1 MNDTTL
7 RLTEGASCGVTAK
20 MALAGPLNCLGMTSF
35 TPCTTPR
42 LLPASSTSTEA
53 TSSPT
58 LEASGDAETLVDSP
72 TTLRPSRVPGRP
84 RHQASSAPR
93 WEHLPLPSASGF
105 RNSGPMQLGTQPAR
119 WRQRCGEEMR
129 YSTVNS
135 QRSRRRSVSRK
146 RLIRS

>member
-72 TTLRPSRVPGRP
+72 TTLRLSVESP
-84 RHQASSAPR
+84 REASAPASSASR
-93 WEHLPLPSASGF
+93 EEHLPLPSASGF

-119 WRQRCGEEMR
+119 SRQRCE
-129 YSTVNS
+129 
-135 QRSRRRSVSRK
+135 
-146 RLIRS
+146 